1 MLLSAW
7 LMSCI
12 CAGAGHTLSAHG
24 FGKYLWEK
32 LGKVFATGRG
42 NVGQLPSEASNYEAK
57 CSSLFSGRP
66 SFGDYS

>member
-1 MLLSAW
+1 MQVIHLVHTVS
-7 LMSCI
+7 
-12 CAGAGHTLSAHG
+12 GA
-24 FGKYLWEK
+24 GKYLWEK